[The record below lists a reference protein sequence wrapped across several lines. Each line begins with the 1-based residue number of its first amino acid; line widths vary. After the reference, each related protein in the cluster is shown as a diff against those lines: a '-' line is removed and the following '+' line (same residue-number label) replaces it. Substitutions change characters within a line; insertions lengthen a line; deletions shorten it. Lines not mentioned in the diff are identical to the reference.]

1 VDDSGMIR
9 TQMGMHNRS
18 VMVTVHGTPCVIQ
31 LRNSNSKSYITG
43 ERLLSP
49 KKIMAATIVWL

>member
-31 LRNSNSKSYITG
+31 LRNSNITG

-49 KKIMAATIVWL
+49 KKNMAATIVWL